1 MRDAVAPDHEPSA
14 PVAADRASH
23 RRDHAMT
30 EMNPRIGVERES
42 ADPLSLERHNIH
54 VHDGGPPVV
63 ERAKAAG
70 DRLVKCI
77 GISDSLPIRTE
88 RAGDVD
94 EAPLLALTP
103 SAQPGQEGIRSDPVS
118 GTLRPK
124 ASVHALEIN
133 N

>member
-1 MRDAVAPDHEPSA
+1 
-14 PVAADRASH
+14 
-23 RRDHAMT
+23 MT

-88 RAGDVD
+88 RAGDHVACPSNGGRMVVD
-94 EAPLLALTP
+94 
-103 SAQPGQEGIRSDPVS
+103 SDP
-118 GTLRPK
+118 LC
-124 ASVHALEIN
+124 
-133 N
+133 